1 MTTTSFRTLLGDT
14 PELRLIEFILPCYG
28 IIYTE
33 SELISIM
40 EVAPDRGRRLIA
52 QAVDLGLIT
61 VFDPDRKTYR
71 LRDPGESAIMDTID
85 HLKTIIA
92 RK

>member
-1 MTTTSFRTLLGDT
+1 
-14 PELRLIEFILPCYG
+14 
-28 IIYTE
+28 
-33 SELISIM
+33 M